1 MSNSFCVQFML
12 PCVRAELVHSNS
24 TYNLMFIC
32 DIFCYCVCTLS
43 RRPEWSFA
51 DAGVQRVGINT
62 VCLIFM
68 TFGFSQGR
76 VFISFK
82 SCLWWAKSPVL
93 VSSILTATLFGVCC
107 IPDVEGLGIL
117 QLKHNF

>member
-1 MSNSFCVQFML
+1 ML
-12 PCVRAELVHSNS
+12 PCVRAELVHGNS

-32 DIFCYCVCTLS
+32 DIICYGVCTLS
-43 RRPEWSFA
+43 RRPEWGFA
-51 DAGVQRVGINT
+51 DAGVQRVIINT
-62 VCLIFM
+62 VCLIIM

-93 VSSILTATLFGVCC
+93 ISSILTATLFAVCC
-107 IPDVEGLGIL
+107 IPDVEGL
-117 QLKHNF
+117 